1 MLGKIESK
9 RRRGQQRMRWLE
21 SITDSV
27 NMNLSKLQE
36 IMRDR
41 EAWGAMESQRVGH
54 DLTTEQQHTHIHHKV
69 NVKVFCSKLL
79 HINWRRKWQPTP
91 VFLPRK
97 FHQQRSLAG

>member
-1 MLGKIESK
+1 
-9 RRRGQQRMRWLE
+9 MRWLE

-54 DLTTEQQHTHIHHKV
+54 DRVIEQLGEATEEADT
-69 NVKVFCSKLL
+69 
-79 HINWRRKWQPTP
+79 
-91 VFLPRK
+91 
-97 FHQQRSLAG
+97 